1 MKGVLV
7 VTRNVGHTLYE
18 GITGHWMWHVMQNKP
33 FLKKKTES
41 KRNPY
46 HVKNLSSILLN

>member
-1 MKGVLV
+1 MKAVLV

-18 GITGHWMWHVMQNKP
+18 GIPVHWMWHVMQNKP

-41 KRNPY
+41 KRNP
-46 HVKNLSSILLN
+46 